1 MPARLERLARRDF
14 LKAAAGTALGVAA
27 GSSLACARPR
37 GPRNLLFIVIEDWN
51 ARSAGCYGDPI
62 VRTPHLDRF
71 AATALRF
78 ERAYCQATGCNPSRS
93 SFLCGLRPRTT
104 RVLGNRDR
112 MDRLLPPGTETLP
125 ELFANAGFATIGIGK
140 LFHLA
145 YMAGPQLMRFDRLEL
160 CDKPKGYAGISTG
173 YAPPPGTPEPPPR
186 RFVYSSDPAVEAR
199 LTELAAQRDA
209 RSAEVEVGSK
219 EWIRAQIRFRN
230 EYSELV
236 GDSGETE
243 EQSADGQR
251 ARLCAQIL
259 PELARAKRP
268 FFLSLGFS
276 RPHVPLLAPKPYIDL
291 YPPES
296 MPAPW
301 APEERD
307 RDIPLVARRF
317 GRNFDLFSV
326 TKRTPERERIALA
339 AYYACLTF
347 IDAQLGHVLGALDA
361 AGLADSTAVVVMGDH
376 GFHLG
381 EHGLWSKVTLFE
393 QSTRVPLLLRVPGA
407 AANGRS
413 SAAIVE
419 FVDLVPTLAELF
431 GLAVPQAL
439 EGLSMAPLLDAPD
452 RAWKRA
458 AFSLCKMSQSTGH
471 AVRSARYRYSEWP
484 TPMGLATE
492 LYDLESD
499 PWEHVNLAGNPVH
512 REIVAEHAELLAAG
526 WRAALPAG

>member
-1 MPARLERLARRDF
+1 MPDRLARLDRRNF
-14 LKAAAGTALGVAA
+14 LKVAAGTALGVAA
-27 GSSLACARPR
+27 GSGLSCARPS

-71 AATALRF
+71 AETALRF
-78 ERAYCQATGCNPSRS
+78 ERAYCQAPGCNPSRS
-93 SFLCGLRPRTT
+93 SFLSGLRPHTT

-112 MDRLLPPGTETLP
+112 MDRLLPQGTKTLP
-125 ELFANAGFATIGIGK
+125 ELFADAGFATIGIGK

-145 YMAGPQLMRFDRLEL
+145 YMAGPQLSRFDRLEL
-160 CDKPKGYAGISTG
+160 CDMPKGYAGISMG
-173 YAPPPGTPEPPPR
+173 YAPPLGTPEPPPR
-186 RFVYSSDPAVEAR
+186 KFAYSSDPAVEAR
-199 LTELAAQRDA
+199 LSELATERDA

-243 EQSADGQR
+243 EQSLDGQR

-259 PELARAKRP
+259 PELARADQP

-276 RPHVPLLAPKPYIDL
+276 RPHVPLLVPKPYLDL

-296 MPAPW
+296 MPEPW

-307 RDIPLVARRF
+307 REIPPIARRF

-326 TKRTPERERIALA
+326 VPRTPERERAALA

-347 IDAQLGHVLGALDA
+347 IDTQLGIVLDALDA

-393 QSTRVPLLLRVPGA
+393 QSTRVPLFLRVPGA
-407 AANGRS
+407 PANGRS

-431 GLAVPQAL
+431 DLAVPQAL
-439 EGLSMAPLLDAPD
+439 EGSSMAPLLEAPD
-452 RAWKRA
+452 RSWKRA
-458 AFSLCKMSQSTGH
+458 AFSVCKMSQSTGRG
-471 AVRSARYRYSEWP
+471 VRTARFRYSEWP

-499 PWEHVNLAGNPVH
+499 PWEHLNLAGNPNY
-512 REIVAEHAELLAAG
+512 REVAAEHKALIQAG
-526 WRAALPAG
+526 WRAALPAA